1 MLKKIALIA
10 LCTVSLFAMHTGE
23 LNINETDLE
32 VSSKFDIGQFNHNVE
47 PDTMFLG
54 AKFLN
59 ADKKHSSN
67 RNRSLDPYFEMNFL
81 MQRAVGNSGLALGMG
96 MKFSH
101 AKNYVALPLG
111 LEFSYLIPAKSL
123 VPMYLVGS
131 LYYAPKSLA
140 FNDAKDYLEYRIG
153 YDIEI
158 IDNGRITIGYRNLET
173 NNEMMDFTYNRS
185 WYVGFKIGF

>member
-1 MLKKIALIA
+1 MLKKIAFIA

-67 RNRSLDPYFEMNFL
+67 RNRNLDPYFEMNFL
-81 MQRAVGNSGLALGMG
+81 MQRAVGNSGVALGMG
-96 MKFSH
+96 MKLNYT
-101 AKNYVALPLG
+101 KNYTALPLG

-140 FNDAKDYLEYRIG
+140 FNDAKNYLEYRIG

-158 IDNGRITIGYRNLET
+158 IDNGRIAIGYRNLET
-173 NNEMMDFTYNRS
+173 NYEMMDFTYNRS